1 MTNNHREPCL
11 IGRDQ
16 FRLLVDGVPR
26 APTKARFPNPALD
39 NQAVIVEGY
48 SAQEG
53 DVIFMVPD
61 TAQSVDFLVV
71 NQQGLPGE
79 TYKVPVNLKTASP

>member
-1 MTNNHREPCL
+1 
-11 IGRDQ
+11 
-16 FRLLVDGVPR
+16 
-26 APTKARFPNPALD
+26 
-39 NQAVIVEGY
+39 VEGY

-53 DVIFMVPD
+53 DVIFVVPD

-79 TYKVPVNLKTASP
+79 TYKVRVNLKAAPP

>member
-1 MTNNHREPCL
+1 
-11 IGRDQ
+11 
-16 FRLLVDGVPR
+16 
-26 APTKARFPNPALD
+26 
-39 NQAVIVEGY
+39 
-48 SAQEG
+48 
-53 DVIFMVPD
+53 MVPD